1 MSDSVHQETK
11 ATMAADEAELARMG
25 YKQELRRELGLMQ
38 NFGVS
43 FSIISVITGIPSL
56 FLTLEAS
63 ISISAELVS
72 CRVIGPAVM
81 VWGWVVVSVFTM
93 LVGLAMA
100 GLRKIYFKNDNLL
113 KSNLVPTQLPEVL
126 ISGPRC
132 CPNRKTRPWLRGSLV
147 DILPSDI
154 VPSFIADLG
163 WFNLLGQVAGTTGI
177 SFACATFLSTACT
190 LKTDFCSYFAHNHRH
205 LRSCAGTINT
215 FGVEILHY
223 LNNVSVWWH
232 AIVLQGTFSLVV
244 AMLAK
249 APTHQSGTF
258 VFKTFLDGTSAD
270 PTDGWGV
277 RASHAYV
284 VVTGILM
291 AQYTLTG
298 FDASAHMTEETKN
311 AAMSGSI
318 GIIMAIGVS
327 AIMGWFLILGLLFS
341 IQDLE
346 TTLQSGT
353 GQPVT
358 QIFLDT
364 VGENG
369 AIVLMVIVIGAMFF
383 CGTFNITSNSR
394 MMFAFARDGGIPG
407 HKFFNY
413 VNAKWKS
420 PIRTGTLLVARMFLE
435 LLSWAPSLG
444 SSVAFSAATSIATIG
459 LFISYAIPIAL
470 RVVYRDKFV
479 RGPFHLGAFS
489 YPVALTAV
497 VWMAFISIAFI
508 LPQVNPVT
516 SQTFNYSVVAVGIVI
531 VYSVGFWLLSA
542 RKWFTGPVKQIAAE
556 EMGINVMEPAEALKF
571 AEQEKTKQTES

>member
-11 ATMAADEAELARMG
+11 GTMAADEMELARMG

-56 FLTLEAS
+56 FLYGLNTG
-63 ISISAELVS
+63 
-72 CRVIGPAVM
+72 GPAVM
-81 VWGWVVVSVFTM
+81 VWGWVVVSFFTM

-100 GLRKIYFKNDNLL
+100 EVCSAHPTSGGPYFWAAMLSKPKNAPLA
-113 KSNLVPTQLPEVL
+113 SWIT
-126 ISGPRC
+126 
-132 CPNRKTRPWLRGSLV
+132 
-147 DILPSDI
+147 
-154 VPSFIADLG
+154 G
-163 WFNLLGQVAGTTGI
+163 WFNLLGQVAVTTGI

-190 LKTDFCSYFAHNHRH
+190 LKTDFVPTSHTTIGIYAAV
-205 LRSCAGTINT
+205 LVAQGTINT

-223 LNNVSVWWH
+223 LNNISVWWH
-232 AIVLQGTFSLVV
+232 AIGTFSLVV
-244 AMLAK
+244 AILAK

-270 PTDGWGV
+270 PNDGWGV

-284 VVTGILM
+284 VVIGILM

-327 AIMGWFLILGLLFS
+327 AILGWFLILGLLFS

-346 TTLQSGT
+346 TTLQSAT
-353 GQPVT
+353 GEPVT

-383 CGTFNITSNSR
+383 CGTFSITSNSR

-420 PIRTGTLLVARMFLE
+420 PIRTVWLACFLSFC
-435 LLSWAPSLG
+435 LGLPSLG

-459 LFISYAIPIAL
+459 LYISYAIPIAL

-489 YPVALTAV
+489 YPVAVTAV
-497 VWMAFISIAFI
+497 VWIAFISIVFI

-571 AEQEKTKQTES
+571 DEQRKVKQAES